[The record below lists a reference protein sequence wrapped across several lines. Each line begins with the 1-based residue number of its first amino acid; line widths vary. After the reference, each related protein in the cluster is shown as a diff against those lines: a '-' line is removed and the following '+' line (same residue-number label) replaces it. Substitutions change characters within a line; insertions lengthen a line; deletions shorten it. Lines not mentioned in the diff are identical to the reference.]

1 MKPNRREFSLF
12 GAASV
17 AAALSSSSPLLAL
30 AADPTAEAILQKPTE
45 LPWYRKIKRV
55 GQTNFNE
62 KDPAYG
68 DVEKWANYWS
78 SAKVDA
84 VALSVSGPVAF
95 YPTEVP
101 FFHRSSF
108 LKGRDL
114 FGECVKA
121 AKSRG
126 IRVYAR
132 MSPDIQWTDPRLL
145 EAHPL
150 WFRRNQDGSLQPSAP
165 DMAFTCQFSGHFS
178 EQQPAIIR
186 ELNKRYDI
194 DGVYMNGWPNV
205 QVCYCETCRKIGDPH
220 SHEYRE
226 ALLANASE
234 LVDLYKHVVL
244 EKSPNNFYSCN
255 LGGGIK
261 ESGLNQWKLTRE
273 ALWYTA
279 DNQSRSGQIAPVWQ
293 DAQQVKFARALMG
306 DRPVAAVTAS
316 YTRSGNIMWRQVADT
331 SSEPECRMAQTAASG
346 GIVWYHWLG
355 LEQGF
360 NEDRRWQSPG
370 REFLSWH
377 AKYDKHFHNKRSL
390 AVVALVVSSGSVTL
404 YSSPSPQE
412 KTDHIE
418 GMYALLN
425 EARIPFDFV
434 HEEDLNEKRLS
445 QYSVLILP
453 NVALLSDQQARDL
466 ERYVERGGSLLA
478 TFETGLYDEVGKPRS
493 DFALGKLFGI
503 SKTGDRRRSEAKS
516 TDPITS
522 VHLQSI
528 KRRNALT
535 EGFEETDWIAGPIW
549 SIPLAPVTDAAMTF
563 INPYPVYPPEAVY
576 PRQDPTNMPSM
587 VVREIGKSRLAYFA
601 GDMDASYWRL
611 DNIDLERQ
619 LINAVRWVMGENDP
633 IQVRGEGLM
642 EVIGWETE
650 AGYAIHLLNYNGP
663 NAFRG
668 RMRKPVSIGKQSVRF
683 ELPHDVEIKTALLLR
698 AEIQVKFKQMGRIVE
713 LTVPSV
719 GIYEVVVLE
728 TGLKDGRGI

>member
-1 MKPNRREFSLF
+1 LMKSTRREFSLL
-12 GAASV
+12 GAAGV
-17 AAALSSSSPLLAL
+17 VTALSPFSF
-30 AADPTAEAILQKPTE
+30 ADGAVEGSYVASAQSAE
-45 LPWYRKIKRV
+45 LPWYRRIKRV

-62 KDPAYG
+62 RDPEFG
-68 DVEKWANYWS
+68 DVEKWADYWA
-78 SAKVDA
+78 SAKVEA

-101 FFHRSSF
+101 FFHRSVY
-108 LKGRDL
+108 LNGRDL

-121 AKSRG
+121 AKARG
-126 IRVYAR
+126 MRVYAR
-132 MSPDIQWTDPRLL
+132 MSPDIQWTDPKLL

-150 WFRRNQDGSLQPSAP
+150 WFRRNQDGSLQSSAP
-165 DMAFTCQFSGHFS
+165 DIAFTCQFSGHFS

-220 SHEYRE
+220 SAEYRGAQLE
-226 ALLANASE
+226 SATK
-234 LVDLYKHVVL
+234 LVNLYKSVVL

-261 ESGLNQWKLTRE
+261 ESGLNQWLLTRE

-279 DNQSRSGQIAPVWQ
+279 DNQSRSGVVAPVWQ

-306 DRPVAAVTAS
+306 DRAVAAVTAS
-316 YTRSGNIMWRQVADT
+316 YSRAGNVMWRQVADM
-331 SSEPECRMAQTAASG
+331 SAEPECRMAQTAAAG
-346 GIVWYHWLG
+346 GIVWFHWLG

-360 NEDRRWQSPG
+360 REDKRWQRTG

-377 AKYDKHFHNKRSL
+377 AKHDKHFHNRRSL
-390 AVVALVVSSGSVTL
+390 ATVAIVASSRSVTL
-404 YSSPSPQE
+404 YEAPTTQD

-434 HEEDLNEKRLS
+434 HEEDLNEERIA
-445 QYSVLILP
+445 QYSVLVLP
-453 NVALLSDQQARDL
+453 NFALMSDQQSAAL
-466 ERYVERGGSLLA
+466 ERYVERGGSLIA
-478 TFETGLYDEVGKPRS
+478 TFETGLYDEVGKPRA

-503 SKTGDRRRSEAKS
+503 AKEGERQRAEDERR
-516 TDPITS
+516 DPITS

-535 EGFEETDWIAGPIW
+535 AGFDETEWIAGPVW
-549 SIPLAPVTDAAMTF
+549 SIPLAPVADATMTF
-563 INPYPVYPPEAVY
+563 IEPYPTYPPEAVY
-576 PRQDPTNMPSM
+576 PRQAVTNKPS
-587 VVREIGKSRLAYFA
+587 VVMRESGKSRLVYFA

-619 LINAVRWVMGENDP
+619 LTNAVRWVVGENNHV
-633 IQVRGEGLM
+633 QVNGEGLM
-642 EVIGWETE
+642 EVIAWETE
-650 AGYAIHLLNYNGP
+650 AGFAVHLLNYNGP

-668 RMRKPVSIGKQSVRF
+668 RMRRPVSLGRQEVRVR
-683 ELPHDVEIKTALLLR
+683 LPRDVKIKDASLLR
-698 AEIQVKFKQMGRIVE
+698 AEKKVAFQQAGRIVE
-713 LTVPSV
+713 FSVPSV
-719 GIYEVVVLE
+719 GMYEVIALE
-728 TGLKDGRGI
+728 V

>member
-1 MKPNRREFSLF
+1 MKPNRREFSLL

-17 AAALSSSSPLLAL
+17 VTALSTSSPISAL
-30 AADPTAEAILQKPTE
+30 TIGSNAEGIAQEPAG
-45 LPWYRKIKRV
+45 LPWYRTIKRV

-62 KDPAYG
+62 KDPKYG
-68 DVEKWANYWS
+68 DVEKWANYWA

-101 FFHRSSF
+101 FFHRSTF
-108 LKGRDL
+108 LNDRDL

-132 MSPDIQWTDPRLL
+132 MSPDIQWTDPKLL
-145 EAHPL
+145 ETHPL
-150 WFRRNQDGSLQPSAP
+150 WFRRNQDGSLQSSAP
-165 DMAFTCQFSGHFS
+165 DIAFTCQFSGHYF

-194 DGVYMNGWPNV
+194 DGVYMNGWPNR
-205 QVCYCETCRKIGDPH
+205 QVCYCENCKKIGDPH
-220 SHEYRE
+220 SHQYSE
-226 ALLANASE
+226 ALLASAEE
-234 LVDLYKHVVL
+234 LVNLYKKVVL

-255 LGGGIK
+255 LGGGIR

-279 DNQSRSGQIAPVWQ
+279 DNQGRSGLVAPVWQ
-293 DAQQVKFARALMG
+293 DSQQVKFARALMG
-306 DRPVAAVTAS
+306 DRAVAAVTAS
-316 YTRSGNIMWRQVADT
+316 YTRCGNLMWRQVADT
-331 SSEPECRMAQTAASG
+331 SSEPVCRMAQTAAAG

-360 NEDRRWQSPG
+360 QEDRRWQNPG

-377 AKYDKHFHNKRSL
+377 AKHDRHFHNKRSL
-390 AVVALVVSSGSVTL
+390 ATVAIVASTRSVTI
-404 YSSPSPQE
+404 YNAPSQQD

-434 HEEDLNEKRLS
+434 HEEDLNEKRLA

-453 NVALLSDQQARDL
+453 NVALLSDEQVKAL
-466 ERYVERGGSLLA
+466 GAYVERGGSLLA
-478 TFETGLYDEVGKPRS
+478 TFETGLYDETGKPRP

-503 SKTGDRRRSEAKS
+503 SKAGERRRSEAKT

-528 KRRNALT
+528 RQRNALT
-535 EGFEETDWIAGPIW
+535 QGFEDTDWIAGPIW
-549 SIPLAPVTDAAMTF
+549 SIPLAPISNPTVTF
-563 INPYPVYPPEAVY
+563 IKPYPVYPPEAVY
-576 PRQDPTNMPSM
+576 AREAPTDLPS
-587 VVREIGKSRLAYFA
+587 VVLCETGKSRLAYFA

-611 DNIDLERQ
+611 DNTDLERQ
-619 LINAVRWVMGENDP
+619 LINAMHWLMGENNP
-633 IQVRGEGLM
+633 VQVRGEGLM
-642 EVIGWETE
+642 EVIAWETE
-650 AGYAIHLLNYNGP
+650 PGFAIHLLNYNGP

-668 RMRKPVSIGKQSVRF
+668 RMRRPVSIGKQAVIF
-683 ELPHDVEIKTALLLR
+683 QLPRDIRIKTASLLR
-698 AEIQVKFKQMGRIVE
+698 AETKVDFKQTGRTIE

-719 GIYEVVVLE
+719 GIYEVIALE
-728 TGLKDGRGI
+728 A